1 MHMSLNFFYVEQRW
15 QFFNSV
21 MKKSKIRFHLFQL
34 IVRDLWTSPRI
45 SESTFSLCHND
56 LIHFNQCLHAKSG
69 TSSIVSNHDFWRENS
84 NYFCQIRM
92 IIYSFKYLA
101 RKSKLF
107 QLIVNVARIARLCCK
122 MKLMSSKNLGNC
134 RLSNYKCEFVIL
146 RIRRLA

>member
-1 MHMSLNFFYVEQRW
+1 MKIYESNVQIAVAFFSTFLLYSNGPNPNYAALGGLFMHMSLNFFYVEQRW

-69 TSSIVSNHDFWRENS
+69 SSSIVSNHDFWRENS
-84 NYFCQIRM
+84 NSFCQIWI
-92 IIYSFKYLA
+92 IIYSFK
-101 RKSKLF
+101 S
-107 QLIVNVARIARLCCK
+107 
-122 MKLMSSKNLGNC
+122 
-134 RLSNYKCEFVIL
+134 
-146 RIRRLA
+146 